1 MKWEGEDKDG
11 VRGREREED
20 RGGGSGVRGRW
31 GVRITVTDNSALKQ
45 QHCSHTFIRWAGSC
59 CFELT
64 PYPSSLP
71 VSISLTSSHEKKK
84 NIYIYNTLTHTSCTH
99 GQKQCRQWS
108 MSAWLQL
115 KCVGTAYIFNILI
128 RQCLEVNCECE
139 DRVKEKTLHAT
150 QLTVT
155 NSNYDYYIRDASM
168 SIISFLKPSC
178 TVLEGF
184 EAHVFGM
191 MLKED
196 N

>member
-1 MKWEGEDKDG
+1 
-11 VRGREREED
+11 
-20 RGGGSGVRGRW
+20 
-31 GVRITVTDNSALKQ
+31 
-45 QHCSHTFIRWAGSC
+45 
-59 CFELT
+59 
-64 PYPSSLP
+64 
-71 VSISLTSSHEKKK
+71 
-84 NIYIYNTLTHTSCTH
+84 
-99 GQKQCRQWS
+99 